1 MRTRSAVRRL
11 LHHGSVCAFGG
22 KKHIACTFYSN
33 IMTVLWICAELSF
46 DGVTRLLRFYTIQI
60 HIVQKVIDN
69 RAKTTLCT
77 WWNPP
82 EITLD
87 SLNSRF
93 TLKIIFSK
101 TLLTW
106 LVKSVVLALTRLP
119 FLKFLFKSYRLK
131 KKKKKSEEFGKFKS
145 LCVSK
150 SQWNVVSS

>member
-1 MRTRSAVRRL
+1 MDQCVHLEER
-11 LHHGSVCAFGG
+11 
-22 KKHIACTFYSN
+22 KHTACTFYLN

-119 FLKFLFKSYRLK
+119 FLKFLFKSYRFKNVGRVREVQKPLCLEKPMKCGFLLK
-131 KKKKKSEEFGKFKS
+131 WIRK
-145 LCVSK
+145 
-150 SQWNVVSS
+150 